1 MPTIDVH
8 NGQTLVAEP
17 GVGSA
22 YLSGVVGA
30 SVFDSG
36 QHPPAGRIVDF
47 TDSGDY
53 SAHD

>member
-1 MPTIDVH
+1 MPAIDVH

-17 GVGSA
+17 GVGPA
-22 YLSGVVGA
+22 YLT
-30 SVFDSG
+30 SVIGPAVLYSG
-36 QHPPAGRIVDF
+36 QHSPACRIVDF